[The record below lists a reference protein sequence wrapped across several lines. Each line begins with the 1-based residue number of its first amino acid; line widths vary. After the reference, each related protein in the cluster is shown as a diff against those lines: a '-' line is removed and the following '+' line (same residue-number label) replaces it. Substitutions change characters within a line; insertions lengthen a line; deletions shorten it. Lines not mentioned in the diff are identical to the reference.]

1 MPRLLRDL
9 GPEERAPVIATIR
22 HEAEAAAWRTVPN
35 AQRALC
41 ATDGRGEFELSR
53 ELAGRPA
60 TGRSAHRLLPAGT
73 PSTG

>member
-35 AQRALC
+35 AQK
-41 ATDGRGEFELSR
+41 
-53 ELAGRPA
+53 GRPVQPMA
-60 TGRSAHRLLPAGT
+60 EAS
-73 PSTG
+73 SN